1 MLSDVHFEQ
10 DSWSLLWLLL
20 QAARKETTILCF
32 SAIVT
37 GAFQGG
43 SLEQPANHYM
53 YATLLAPSDAGIDQ
67 VLCVARI
74 GATLSAAL
82 QMADHL

>member
-1 MLSDVHFEQ
+1 MLFSNHNK
-10 DSWSLLWLLL
+10 SLLRR
-20 QAARKETTILCF
+20 QP
-32 SAIVT
+32 
-37 GAFQGG
+37 GAT
-43 SLEQPANHYM
+43 ANHYV
-53 YATLLAPSDAGIDQ
+53 YATLQAPSDAGIDQ